1 MGSLF
6 VNLVL
11 FDGEDIILQ
20 QKSVSLNQLPLFK
33 IESVAE
39 YSLGEALNE
48 FLKKSRL
55 KGDIQALQID
65 DVWEEIMGKTVARYT
80 DKLQII
86 GDKLFITTTVAPLK
100 HELMYQRDKIAQRVN
115 EKLGRNIVKEVVI
128 K

>member
-1 MGSLF
+1 MAK
-6 VNLVL
+6 
-11 FDGEDIILQ
+11 ILHYP
-20 QKSVSLNQLPLFK
+20 KSSSFK
-33 IESVAE
+33 KATFIKKYSVAQ

-48 FLKKSRL
+48 FLRKSRL

-86 GDKLFITTTVAPLK
+86 GDKLFITTSVAPLK
-100 HELMYQRDKIAQRVN
+100 HELMYQRQKIVQRVN
-115 EKLGRNIVKEVVI
+115 EKLGKNVISEVVI

>member
-1 MGSLF
+1 MA
-6 VNLVL
+6 
-11 FDGEDIILQ
+11 Q
-20 QKSVSLNQLPLFK
+20 
-33 IESVAE
+33 

-48 FLKKSRL
+48 FLRKSRL

-86 GDKLFITTTVAPLK
+86 GDKLFITTSVAPLK
-100 HELMYQRDKIAQRVN
+100 HELMYQRQKIVQRVN
-115 EKLGRNIVKEVVI
+115 EKLGKNVISEVVI